1 MTFVAVNDQFLSPER
16 VFSGV
21 EAAIYVPS
29 EIRTFHSCIFQYQGK
44 GDSPTRG

>member
-16 VFSGV
+16 VVSVV

-29 EIRTFHSCIFQYQGK
+29 KIRTFHSCIFQY
-44 GDSPTRG
+44 